1 MSDNRIR
8 VWFSLF
14 VLVVFC
20 LGLASGIV
28 IGRRMVGPPASPF
41 GPGFGGGFGRGRGGP
56 PPERLVE
63 RLTSELQLNS
73 EQRAQID
80 AILKSRRQR
89 LDELQRDVRSRFDR
103 EQQELRDE
111 IRKVLTPEQQQQ
123 FDKLMQDEPRG
134 PGRRGRPPRP
144 PGNIP

>member
-1 MSDNRIR
+1 MSDNRVR

-14 VLVVFC
+14 VLAVFC
-20 LGLASGIV
+20 LGLASGLM
-28 IGRRMVGPPASPF
+28 IGRRMIGPPMPGF
-41 GPGFGGGFGRGRGGP
+41 GPGFGPMSRRSGP

-63 RLTSELQLNS
+63 HLTSELQLNT

-80 AILKSRRQR
+80 AILKSRRQK
-89 LDELQRDVRSRFDR
+89 LEDLQHDVHQRFER

-111 IRKVLTPEQQQQ
+111 IRKVLTPDQQQH
-123 FDKLMQDEPRG
+123 FDKLMQDEPLG

-144 PGNIP
+144 PGGLP